1 MTLAHGGGVDE
12 VAFIALPILVFVV
25 LQVLNRRRTRPRPD
39 EQENES
45 PGTNDSTDP

>member
-1 MTLAHGGGVDE
+1 MSRDHGSGVDE

-25 LQVLNRRRTRPRPD
+25 LQVLNPRRTRPRPD

-45 PGTNDSTDP
+45 PGTNDSTGP